1 MKTKIVIV
9 VASIFLLISCADPG
23 GDPVFE
29 GFSFSFSNH
38 TKAYTDAKLFIGG
51 MKNGVFIST
60 DSILITPKI
69 PANNR
74 YNYFGDE
81 NRWKPNLSKIRAIPS
96 GRCYFLLRLSDERE
110 ELIERYEQTEL
121 FSLSVPEGKK
131 FVGDLGYI
139 LISIW
144 DDRITGNALIEI
156 D

>member
-9 VASIFLLISCADPG
+9 VASFFLLISCADPG

-38 TKAYTDAKLFIGG
+38 ATLYTDAKVFIGG

-60 DSILITPKI
+60 DSIKITRI
-69 PANNR
+69 NIGNN
-74 YNYFGDE
+74 NFSHFIGE
-81 NRWKPNLSKIRAIPS
+81 NRWKPDLSKIREIPS

-131 FVGDLGYI
+131 FEGDLGYI

-144 DDRITGNALIEI
+144 DDRITGNALKEI